1 MEIKDNEEILKTA
14 REGRRH
20 ITLNNKIFSLL
31 LRPDSSTDSLKEIM
45 EAKRQLYVI
54 FKVLKKRIISLE
66 FYTLQKHFPQQ

>member
-54 FKVLKKRIISLE
+54 FKVLTKSNCQVRIL
-66 FYTLQKHFPQQ
+66 H